1 MKVIKNR
8 QSLRDR
14 KEQEN
19 AISQAEINR
28 SNIEYIAMM
37 SEVELETESEDVEDE
52 QEIQNC

>member
-1 MKVIKNR
+1 MKIIRNKM
-8 QSLRDR
+8 SPKDK

-37 SEVELETESEDVEDE
+37 ADVELNIESEGEENE
-52 QEIQNC
+52 QEI

>member
-1 MKVIKNR
+1 MNIIINKLSPK
-8 QSLRDR
+8 DR

-37 SEVELETESEDVEDE
+37 ADVELNIESEGEEDE
-52 QEIQNC
+52 QEV

>member
-1 MKVIKNR
+1 MKIIKNR
-8 QSLRDR
+8 QSPKDR

-37 SEVELETESEDVEDE
+37 ADVELDAESEVTEDE
-52 QEIQNC
+52 QEI

>member
-1 MKVIKNR
+1 MKVIKKR
-8 QSLRDR
+8 QSPKDR

-37 SEVELETESEDVEDE
+37 ADVELDAESEVVEDE
-52 QEIQNC
+52 QEI